1 MKCSAPCGARVA
13 SDARED
19 LVMFSDLN
27 RVIDQVVKDKGIT
40 REVIVD
46 ALESAM
52 LTAARKTFGPYL
64 DIEANF
70 NEEVGEV
77 ELFQFLSV
85 VEAVADN
92 NREITLGDAHK
103 HDPEAQ
109 YEDELG
115 LKMDTSKFGRIAAQT
130 AKQVIIQKVRDAER
144 ENVYNEF
151 KDRVGEIINAIVQ
164 RFEKGSIIVNLGH
177 AEAILTPRDQIPRE
191 YYRQG
196 ERLRGLIVSVDR
208 IAKGPQITLSRA
220 SEDFV
225 KKLFETEVPEIAD
238 GIVRIVGIAREPGSR
253 TKVAVYSEDSDVD
266 PVGACVG
273 MRGSRVQ
280 SVVQELRG
288 EKIDIVAYT
297 PDLFRY
303 ACQALAPAQITE
315 VSVDEDDQLLD
326 IIVPDDQLSLAIGRK
341 GQNVRLA
348 SKLLG
353 WHIDIK
359 SESRAREMLERTIN
373 ILCQVEGVDFVTAGL
388 FFQSGMENVVDL
400 SQSRVEELAQL
411 EGMSEERAQRL
422 IEAAAAFAKKEP
434 EKALGEGLDTDK
446 EADEAAEAQSADQAG
461 EAAETGAETAP
472 GDGAQAAEAA
482 EAAEP
487 AEEPE
492 TGASEGAVPDAEAEE
507 TAPAPSAEAGD
518 EGEQAPDEE
527 EAPREAAEG
536 AAEAEEKT
544 ENAEAAANEAEAE
557 KAVSQAQNHATGED
571 GQVE

>member
-1 MKCSAPCGARVA
+1 MARN
-13 SDARED
+13 ARED

-52 LTAARKTFGPYL
+52 LTAARKTFGPYQ

-77 ELFQFLSV
+77 ELFQFLNV
-85 VEAVADN
+85 VEEVIDS
-92 NREITLGDAHK
+92 NREISLGDAHK

-144 ENVYNEF
+144 ENIYNEF

-164 RFEKGSIIVNLGH
+164 RFEKGNIIVNLGH

-196 ERLRGLIVSVDR
+196 ERLRGLIVSVER
-208 IAKGPQITLSRA
+208 ITKGPQITLSRA

-238 GIVRIVGIAREPGSR
+238 GIVRIVGNAREPGSR

-315 VSVDEDDQLLD
+315 VSIDEDEQLLD

-359 SESRAREMLERTIN
+359 SESKAREQMEMAIT

-388 FFQSGMENVVDL
+388 FFQSGMKNVVDL

-411 EGMSEERAQRL
+411 EGMNEERAQRL
-422 IEAAAAFAKKEP
+422 IEAASAFAAAHP
-434 EKALGEGLDTDK
+434 EKSLGEGL
-446 EADEAAEAQSADQAG
+446 ELPGAAGDEDETKPAAQTAEAGGGAAG
-461 EAAETGAETAP
+461 EDAAQAPETAEPAAETGEP
-472 GDGAQAAEAA
+472 GTVSAAAE
-482 EAAEP
+482 
-487 AEEPE
+487 
-492 TGASEGAVPDAEAEE
+492 VEE
-507 TAPAPSAEAGD
+507 TAASDGGGARAPVSD
-518 EGEQAPDEE
+518 GEEVRQ
-527 EAPREAAEG
+527 EAADPSLGPEG
-536 AAEAEEKT
+536 NTEVAEELT
-544 ENAEAAANEAEAE
+544 EAAAEKTTAETQSPASGAE
-557 KAVSQAQNHATGED
+557 E
-571 GQVE
+571 QVE